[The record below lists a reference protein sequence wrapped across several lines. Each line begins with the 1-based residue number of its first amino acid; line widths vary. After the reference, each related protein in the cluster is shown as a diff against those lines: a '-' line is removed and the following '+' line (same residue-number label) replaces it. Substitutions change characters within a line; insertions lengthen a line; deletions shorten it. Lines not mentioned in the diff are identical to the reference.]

1 MEVKEKNRFVFYL
14 LYIFWNKKGYEI
26 NIIIKVQ
33 LSMFIKTSTF
43 VKILII
49 LLISFTMADIVFLE
63 EARKQYLDGEG
74 NVDWN
79 KVEARYA

>member
-1 MEVKEKNRFVFYL
+1 
-14 LYIFWNKKGYEI
+14 
-26 NIIIKVQ
+26 
-33 LSMFIKTSTF
+33 
-43 VKILII
+43 
-49 LLISFTMADIVFLE
+49 MADIVFLE